1 MKVHHK
7 TARNGNKQFYTR
19 SLKIKQMKHTTSF
32 LCNDS
37 NKTYLNRTKPVA
49 NIKENISGSSEQF
62 GSAGNV
68 NGLETNDWGMCL
80 LAFRS
85 ERHSHA
91 SAGFHTDTAGLG
103 PVKIPQVIPPVTGSK
118 ERSYLFNLY
127 LNVISDL
134 LYFTSADNHLNS

>member
-1 MKVHHK
+1 MKFHHK
-7 TARNGNKQFYTR
+7 TAWNKLILFQIAKNQTNEAHH
-19 SLKIKQMKHTTSF
+19 KF

-37 NKTYLNRTKPVA
+37 NKNRTKPIA

-85 ERHSHA
+85 ERHSRA
-91 SAGFHTDTAGLG
+91 SAGFHTAGLLG
-103 PVKIPQVIPPVTGSK
+103 PIKIPQVIPPVTSSK
-118 ERSYLFNLY
+118 EERSFNF
-127 LNVISDL
+127 NTSSVCIS
-134 LYFTSADNHLNS
+134 TW

>member
-1 MKVHHK
+1 MKFHHK
-7 TARNGNKQFYTR
+7 TAWNKLIPFEIAKNQTNEAHH
-19 SLKIKQMKHTTSF
+19 KF

-37 NKTYLNRTKPVA
+37 NKTYLNRTKPIA

-85 ERHSHA
+85 ERHSRA
-91 SAGFHTDTAGLG
+91 SAGFHTAGLLG
-103 PVKIPQVIPPVTGSK
+103 PVKIPQVIPPVTSSK
-118 ERSYLFNLY
+118 ERSFNFNTSWVY
-127 LNVISDL
+127 IS
-134 LYFTSADNHLNS
+134 TW

>member
-1 MKVHHK
+1 MKFHHK
-7 TARNGNKQFYTR
+7 TAWNKLILFQIAKSQTNEAHH
-19 SLKIKQMKHTTSF
+19 KF

-37 NKTYLNRTKPVA
+37 NKTYLNRMKPIA

-85 ERHSHA
+85 ERHSRA
-91 SAGFHTDTAGLG
+91 SAGFHTAGLLG
-103 PVKIPQVIPPVTGSK
+103 PVKIPQVNTASDK
-118 ERSYLFNLY
+118 LKKRSFNFNTSSVY
-127 LNVISDL
+127 IS
-134 LYFTSADNHLNS
+134 TW